1 MNVEIREC
9 QKQDFKTLENII
21 RETWNYDKF
30 SSPKTASKLAR
41 VFLSSCLANHT
52 FSRVAILD
60 GTPVGII
67 LGKNIAAHR
76 CPLKYRLK
84 QIGAIISL
92 QISKEGRNISKIFG
106 SINGIDKQLLKECG
120 KEYPAELTLFAVNPS
135 CRGKGIGKMLFQS
148 VLDYFKQQKLDEFY
162 LFTDTSCNY
171 GFYEHQEMIRRHE
184 KKHTFQING
193 QTEKMNFFIY
203 EYQYNGKE
211 CVYHQDHA
219 FLHTN

>member
-1 MNVEIREC
+1 MKVEIREY
-9 QKQDFKTLENII
+9 QKQDFKALENII
-21 RETWNYDKF
+21 RQTWSYDKF

-52 FSRVAILD
+52 FSRVAVLD
-60 GTPVGII
+60 GAPVGII

-92 QISKEGRNISKIFG
+92 YISKEGRNVSKIFG
-106 SINGIDKQLLKECG
+106 NVNGIDKQLLKECG
-120 KEYPAELTLFAVNPS
+120 KEYPAELTLFAVSSS

-148 VLDYFKQQKLDEFY
+148 VLDYFKQHNLNEFY

-171 GFYEHQEMIRRHE
+171 GFYEHQKMIRRHE
-184 KKHTFQING
+184 KKHTFQIGG
-193 QTEKMNFFIY
+193 QTANMNFFIY
-203 EYQYNGKE
+203 EYPCNGKVGE
-211 CVYHQDHA
+211 
-219 FLHTN
+219 